1 MRNHVVGKLGIL
13 IHNNGF
19 TMKDLIEFIWLKGIT
34 IPYNT
39 VRKYCIVSN
48 RNYGQPEVWE
58 IIDKFLDKYKI
69 QWDGSDV

>member
-19 TMKDLIEFIWLKGIT
+19 TMKDLTEFIWLKGIT

-69 QWDGSDV
+69 QWDGSDI